1 MAKFP
6 AQDIRNIC
14 LLGHSGVGKTSI
26 AEAMLYIA
34 NCTDRL
40 GKVEDGNTV
49 CDHDAESVKR
59 GFSVCSSIANLTWK
73 NTKIN
78 LIDTP
83 GYFDFSGGILEALRV
98 AATALIVVDGATGV
112 EVGTEIAFDRA
123 AEANVPHAFIVNK
136 VDDPSVKFEKVF
148 KQLRDTFGH
157 AACPIFLPANEVKG
171 KEGIIDLIN
180 LCKYTYKA
188 DGTGTRQQTEI
199 PEEYKAKVDLYRGM
213 LMESLAET
221 SDELMEKFF
230 EGEEFTVEEVT
241 GALTVGLLAGTIAPV
256 IPVSATNLWGIRL
269 LLDTVVDTF
278 PSPISRRA
286 EKILTN
292 EGEIKDFRIRESGTP
307 SIFVFK
313 TVADPFVGKMSYFK
327 VMTGE
332 LKKDMTLTNL
342 STGGSEKISRIYTL
356 CGKKQTEVDSLA
368 AGDIGMTAKLSETN
382 TNDTLSIDTSMPKY
396 TTIKFP
402 KSFMQMAVKPKTKG
416 DEDKIAAGIARLLE
430 EDPSIKYENNAETKE
445 QVIYGQGDMHLEVT
459 MSRLKS
465 RFGVAV
471 ELAKPKIAYREA
483 IKGRADTEAKYKKQ
497 SGGHGQYGHIKV
509 VFSPGEKEGLEFT
522 QSVVGGTVPKNF
534 YPAVEKGL
542 LESMQAGVLAGFPV
556 TSLKC
561 DLYDGSYHPVDSSE
575 MAFKVAANMAYKVG
589 MAKAKPIILEPY
601 GKLFVYAPSDMLG
614 DIMGAITKRRG
625 RVLGMEHTEK
635 KGEQVIEAEAPF
647 GEMNDFAAQLRA
659 ITQGRGSYTY
669 DFERY
674 EEVPDLIA
682 QKIIAEANKDKE

>member
-1 MAKFP
+1 MAKIP

-59 GFSVCSSIANLTWK
+59 GFSVCSSIANLMWK
-73 NTKIN
+73 DTKIN

-98 AATALIVVDGATGV
+98 AATALIVVDGIAGV
-112 EVGTEIAFDRA
+112 EVGTEIALDRA
-123 AEANVPHAFIVNK
+123 NEADVPHAFIVNK
-136 VDDPSVKFEKVF
+136 VDDPAVKFEKVF

-157 AACPIFLPANEVKG
+157 AACPIFLPVNEVKG

-188 DGTGTRQQTEI
+188 DGTDMRQQTEI
-199 PEEYKAKVDLYRGM
+199 PEEYKAKVELYRGM

-230 EGEEFTVEEVT
+230 EGEEFTVEEIK
-241 GALTVGLLAGTIAPV
+241 GALQAGLLSGAISPV

-286 EKILTN
+286 EKIMTD
-292 EGEIKDFRIRESGTP
+292 EGMKYFRITETGNT

-332 LKKDMTLTNL
+332 LKKDTVLNNLT
-342 STGGSEKISRIYTL
+342 TGGTEKISRIYTL
-356 CGKKQTEVDSLA
+356 CGKKQTEVDSLS
-368 AGDIGMTAKLSETN
+368 AGDIGMTAKLNDTN
-382 TNDTLSIDTSMPKY
+382 TNDTLSTNDKMYKY
-396 TTIKFP
+396 TAIKFP
-402 KSFMQMAVKPKTKG
+402 TSFMQMAIKPKAKG
-416 DEDKIAAGIARLLE
+416 DEDKIASGIARLLE
-430 EDPSIKYENNAETKE
+430 EDPSIKYVNNAETKE
-445 QVIYGQGDMHLEVT
+445 QIIYGQGDMHLEVT
-459 MSRLKS
+459 VSRLKS

-471 ELAKPKIAYREA
+471 ELTKPKIAYREA
-483 IKGRADTEAKYKKQ
+483 IKGTADTEAKYKKQ

-509 VFSPGEKEGLEFT
+509 KFAPGEKDGLEFT

-556 TSLKC
+556 MSLKC

-601 GKLFVYAPSDMLG
+601 GKLYVYAPSDMLG

-674 EEVPDLIA
+674 EEVPDMIA
-682 QKIIAEANKDKE
+682 QKIIAEANANKD

>member
-1 MAKFP
+1 MAKIP
-6 AQDIRNIC
+6 AQDIRNVC
-14 LLGHSGVGKTSI
+14 LLGHSAAGKTSI

-34 NCTDRL
+34 NRTDRL

-49 CDHDAESVKR
+49 CDHDAESIKR
-59 GFSVCSSIANLTWK
+59 GFSVCSSVANMMWK
-73 NTKIN
+73 DTKIN

-98 AATALIVVDGATGV
+98 AASALIVVDGAAGV
-112 EVGTEIAFDRA
+112 EVGTEIALDRA
-123 AEANVPHAFIVNK
+123 TEADVPHAFIINK
-136 VDDPSVKFEKVF
+136 VDDPAVKFEKVF
-148 KQLRDTFGH
+148 KQIRDTFGH
-157 AACPIFLPANEVKG
+157 AACPIYLPVNEVKG

-180 LCKYTYKA
+180 LCKYTYKN
-188 DGTGTRQQTEI
+188 DGTGARSQTDI
-199 PEEYKAKVDLYRGM
+199 PDEYKSKVDLYRNM

-230 EGEEFTVEEVT
+230 EGEEFTKEEIKE
-241 GALTVGLLAGTIAPV
+241 ALTKGFLAGTVAPV

-269 LLDTVVDTF
+269 LLDTIVDTF

-286 EKILTN
+286 EKIMTD
-292 EGEIKDFRIRESGTP
+292 EGMKYFRIVEGGTNT

-332 LKKDMTLTNL
+332 LKKDTVLTNL
-342 STGGSEKISRIYTL
+342 TTGGTEKISRMYTL
-356 CGKKQTEVDSLA
+356 CGKKQTEVDVLS
-368 AGDIGMTAKLSETN
+368 AGDIGMTAKLNDTN
-382 TNDTLSIDTSMPKY
+382 TNDTLSTKTEMYKY
-396 TTIKFP
+396 TAIKFP
-402 KSFMQMAVKPKTKG
+402 TSFMQMAVKPKNKG

-430 EDPSIKYENNAETKE
+430 EDPSIKYVNNPETKE

-459 MSRLKS
+459 VSRLKS
-465 RFGVAV
+465 RFGVSV
-471 ELAKPKIAYREA
+471 DLTKPKIAYREA
-483 IKGRADTEAKYKKQ
+483 IKGTADTEAKYKKQ

-509 VFSPGEKEGLEFT
+509 KFAPGDKDGLEFT
-522 QSVVGGTVPKNF
+522 QSVVGGAVPKNF

-542 LESMQAGVLAGFPV
+542 IESMQQGVLAGFPV
-556 TSLKC
+556 MSLKC

-601 GKLFVYAPSDMLG
+601 GKLMVYAPSDMLG

-659 ITQGRGSYTY
+659 ITQGRGSYTF

-674 EEVPDLIA
+674 EEVPDMIA
-682 QKIIAEANKDKE
+682 QKIIAEANKE

>member
-1 MAKFP
+1 MAKIP

-40 GKVEDGNTV
+40 GRVEDGTTV

-59 GFSVCSSIANLTWK
+59 GFSVCSSLANLMWK
-73 NTKIN
+73 DTKIN

-98 AATALIVVDGATGV
+98 AATALIVVDGISGV
-112 EVGTEIAFDRA
+112 EVGTEIALDRA

-136 VDDPSVKFEKVF
+136 VDDPAVKFEKVF

-157 AACPIFLPANEVKG
+157 AACPIFLPVNEVKG

-188 DGTGTRQQTEI
+188 DGTGARQQTEI
-199 PEEYKAKVDLYRGM
+199 PEEYKAKVELYRGM

-230 EGEEFTVEEVT
+230 EGEEFTVEEVKN
-241 GALTVGLLAGTIAPV
+241 ALTVGLLSGAIAPV
-256 IPVSATNLWGIRL
+256 LPVSATNLWGIRL

-286 EKILTN
+286 EKILTD
-292 EGEIKDFRIRESGTP
+292 EGEKYFRITENGGA

-332 LKKDMTLTNL
+332 LTKDTVLNNLTNG
-342 STGGSEKISRIYTL
+342 STEKIAHIYTL
-356 CGKKQTEVDSLA
+356 CGKKQVEVDSLA
-368 AGDIGMTAKLSETN
+368 AGDIGVTTKLADTN
-382 TNDTLSIDTSMPKY
+382 TNDTLSVNPKMYKY
-396 TTIKFP
+396 TAIQFP
-402 KSFMQMAVKPKTKG
+402 KSFMQMAIKPKTKG

-430 EDPSIKYENNAETKE
+430 EDPSIKYVNNAETKE
-445 QVIYGQGDMHLEVT
+445 QIIYGQGDMHLEVT
-459 MSRLKS
+459 MSRLKT

-471 ELAKPKIAYREA
+471 ELTKPKIAYREA
-483 IKGRADTEAKYKKQ
+483 IKGTADTEAKYKKQ

-509 VFSPGEKEGLEFT
+509 VFAPGEKEGLEFT

-589 MAKAKPIILEPY
+589 MAKAKPVILEPY

-682 QKIIAEANKDKE
+682 QKIIAEANKE

>member
-1 MAKFP
+1 MAKTL
-6 AQDIRNIC
+6 AQDIRNVC
-14 LLGHSGVGKTSI
+14 LLGHSGAGKTSI

-34 NCTDRL
+34 NRTDRL
-40 GKVEDGNTV
+40 GKVSEGNTV
-49 CDHDAESVKR
+49 CDFDAESVKR
-59 GFSVCSSIANLTWK
+59 GFSVCSSVANMDWK

-98 AATALIVVDGATGV
+98 AASALIVVDGAAGV
-112 EVGTEIAFDRA
+112 EVGTEIALDRA
-123 AEANVPHAFIVNK
+123 NEADVPHAFVINK
-136 VDDPSVKFEKVF
+136 VDDPAVKFEKVF
-148 KQLRDTFGH
+148 KQIRDTFGH
-157 AACPIFLPANEVKG
+157 TACPIYLPVNEVKG

-199 PEEYKAKVDLYRGM
+199 PEEYSAKVELYRNM

-230 EGEEFTVEEVT
+230 EGEDFTIEEINA
-241 GALTVGLLAGTIAPV
+241 ALTKGFLDGSISPV

-269 LLDTVVDTF
+269 LLDTIVDTF

-286 EKILTN
+286 EKIMTD
-292 EGEIKDFRIRESGTP
+292 EGMKYFRITETGNNT
-307 SIFVFK
+307 SILIFK

-332 LKKDMTLTNL
+332 LTKDMVLNNLT
-342 STGGSEKISRIYTL
+342 TGGTEKISRMYTL
-356 CGKKQTEVDSLA
+356 CGKKQTEVDVLC
-368 AGDIGMTAKLSETN
+368 AGDIGMTAKLVNTN
-382 TNDTLSIDTSMPKY
+382 TNDTLSTKTNMYKY
-396 TTIKFP
+396 TAIKFP
-402 KSFMQMAVKPKTKG
+402 TSFMQMAIKPKAKG

-459 MSRLKS
+459 MSRLKT
-465 RFGVAV
+465 RFGVEV
-471 ELAKPKIAYREA
+471 TLSKPKIAYREA
-483 IKGRADTEAKYKKQ
+483 IKGTADTEAKYKKQ

-509 VFSPGEKEGLEFT
+509 RFAPGEKDGLEFT

-542 LESMQAGVLAGFPV
+542 LESMQEGVLAGFPV
-556 TSLKC
+556 KSLKC

-589 MAKAKPIILEPY
+589 LAKAKPIILEPY
-601 GKLFVYAPSDMLG
+601 GKLAVYAPSDMLG

-647 GEMNDFAAQLRA
+647 AEMNDFAAQLRA
-659 ITQGRGSYTY
+659 ITQGRGSYTF

-674 EEVPDLIA
+674 EEVPDMIA
-682 QKIIAEANKDKE
+682 QKVIAEANKE